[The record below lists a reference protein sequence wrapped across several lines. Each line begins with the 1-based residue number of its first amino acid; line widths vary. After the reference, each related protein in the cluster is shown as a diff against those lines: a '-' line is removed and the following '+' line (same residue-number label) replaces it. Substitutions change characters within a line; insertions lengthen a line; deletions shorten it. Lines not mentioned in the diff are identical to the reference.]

1 MISGHCDQIMK
12 LNTCVMEK
20 VRDPGF
26 IVDDTARTE
35 IVKIVLTDESAGLLI
50 GPKGKITLLKYRLFD
65 MYVHLL
71 ICVWKRDY

>member
-1 MISGHCDQIMK
+1 MMSGHPDQIMK

-26 IVDDTARTE
+26 IVDDAARTE

-50 GPKGKITLLKYRLFD
+50 GPKGS
-65 MYVHLL
+65 
-71 ICVWKRDY
+71 W